1 MRQPRQ
7 TGPKTQKSAR
17 KPRKKNA
24 SHEMGLTWIH
34 FAVIIA
40 ATGILLFLVPRHWA
54 HFPWIIGPVAWLATI
69 AAVISFLHALI
80 TRKGLTVGSFGS
92 CMALAAFIIA
102 GAVYLLAPPM
112 GPLVTVLLTQVAAAV
127 LVIMLAFPLRKIQVG
142 MDPLRHVEIRPLFP
156 NPEMF
161 RQWLLRAVPVLILW
175 DGLTVIFYDTPC
187 SGARCAGGE
196 ALFGVHGPFS
206 NIYYAAYFGI
216 MAFTLPIAA
225 GLQALR
231 HRAAPPDTN
240 APQ

>member
-1 MRQPRQ
+1 MRKPGQPVV
-7 TGPKTQKSAR
+7 TQKAR
-17 KPRKKNA
+17 SKPRKKNA
-24 SHEMGLTWIH
+24 SHAAPPTWIY
-34 FAVIIA
+34 FVAMIAVPA
-40 ATGILLFLVPRHWA
+40 AIEFLVPRRWA
-54 HFPWIIGPVAWLATI
+54 HFPWVIGPVAWLATI
-69 AAVISFLHALI
+69 ATVISFLDALI

-92 CMALAAFIIA
+92 CMALSAFIIA
-102 GAVYLLAPPM
+102 GAVYLLEPPM

-240 APQ
+240 AP